1 MMKIFNTYTNQLEDF
16 VPIHE
21 GKVNMYVCGPT
32 VYNYIHIGNARP
44 VIFFDTVRKYF
55 EHRGYEVKFASNFT
69 DVDDKIIT
77 KALELEVAER
87 EVSEK
92 FIAAFLA
99 DVEKVNASTDY
110 IKPKVTEYLDQ
121 IIHYIEMLVDKG
133 FAYEVDGDVYF
144 RVEHVKEYGKLSN
157 RNIQDLI
164 SGSRIEINDK
174 KENPLD
180 FTLWK
185 KTDVGIQFDSRFG
198 KGRPG
203 WHTECVAMID
213 NIFGEKIDIHGG
225 GSGLMFPHHENEIA
239 QSEVLHGH
247 AIANY
252 WMHNGLLNIKGSKMS
267 KSEGEI
273 VLVKDLI
280 VDSNAFRMF
289 TLSTHYRSPINYSDE
304 ALAGYEK
311 EWEKIARIYK
321 AIYLK
326 LDLADMMYANA
337 KIDPDLLLI
346 YKNFL
351 IAMDNDFNTAN
362 AITCLQDLTKKAN
375 QLNRS
380 KVEYEL
386 LLSVLKVYD
395 DIFQV
400 LGLKI
405 DVSPLAKE
413 DKEVYIKWEIARK
426 EKDFE
431 GADKYRAIL
440 QEKGII

>member
-110 IKPKVTEYLDQ
+110 IKPKVTEYMDQ